1 MRKLLT
7 ALLAALLLALLA
19 GPAAPTAQALSCVN
33 PADRLDKMDLV
44 VHAKVMRIPKP
55 HWAEL
60 LVERY
65 HRGSGPDRLLVE
77 YRGIKGATEYDW
89 AQSPVVGQDAL
100 LELGHDQQGY
110 FLAPCN
116 LNMAYDPASPEVQ
129 KVLTVLGAGQA
140 PTAGAAVGAEW
151 SPGRLLIIGSGI
163 LLIVGAGAI
172 WLVLRRH

>member
-1 MRKLLT
+1 MRRLLT

-19 GPAAPTAQALSCVN
+19 PGAPRAQALSCVN

-44 VHAKVMRIPKP
+44 VHAKVMRISKP
-55 HWAEL
+55 HWAEV

-65 HRGSGPDRLLVE
+65 YRGAGPDRLLVE
-77 YRGIKGATEYDW
+77 YRGLKSEPDYAW
-89 AQSPVVGQDAL
+89 AQAPVVGQDAL
-100 LELGHDQQGY
+100 LELGKDQQGY
-110 FLAPCN
+110 FLAPCA
-116 LNMAYDPASPEVQ
+116 LNMAYNPASPEVQ
-129 KVLTVLGAGQA
+129 KLLSTLGAGQA

-172 WLVLRRH
+172 WLVLRRR